1 MQRSRWYFST
11 TCNAG
16 SQRNIILSAKYNIVC
31 DQATTFQLNFTIQT
45 GNTLWN
51 LTGYSAT
58 MTIRPF
64 VGSNTTTLVLTN
76 GNGITLGGA
85 AGTVAI
91 LISAAVTADFEPS
104 RYSYDFVLNSGSV
117 ITRLLEGKFVVT
129 AGVTL

>member
-1 MQRSRWYFST
+1 M
-11 TCNAG
+11 
-16 SQRNIILSAKYNIVC
+16 SAKYNIVC
-31 DQATTFQLNFTIQT
+31 DQATTFNLDFTIQT

-76 GNGITLGGA
+76 GDGITLGGA

-104 RYSYDFVLNSGSV
+104 RYSYDFVLDSGTV
-117 ITRLLEGKFVVT
+117 VTRLLEGKFIVT

>member
-1 MQRSRWYFST
+1 
-11 TCNAG
+11 
-16 SQRNIILSAKYNIVC
+16 LSAKYNIVC

-104 RYSYDFVLNSGSV
+104 RYSYDFVLKSGSV
-117 ITRLLEGKFVVT
+117 VTRLLEGKFVVT

>member
-1 MQRSRWYFST
+1 M
-11 TCNAG
+11 
-16 SQRNIILSAKYNIVC
+16 SAKYNIVC
-31 DQATTFQLNFTIQT
+31 DQATTFALDFTIQT
-45 GNTLWN
+45 GNTLWD
-51 LTGYSAT
+51 LTGYTAT

-91 LISAAVTADFEPS
+91 DISSTVTADLNPS

-117 ITRLLEGKFVVT
+117 VTRLLEGKFIVT
-129 AGVTL
+129 AGVTV

>member
-16 SQRNIILSAKYNIVC
+16 SQRNLILSAKYNIVC
-31 DQATTFQLNFTIQT
+31 DQATTFQLDFTIQT

>member
-1 MQRSRWYFST
+1 M
-11 TCNAG
+11 
-16 SQRNIILSAKYNIVC
+16 SAKYNIVC
-31 DQATTFQLNFTIQT
+31 DQATTFNLDFTIQT
-45 GNTLWN
+45 GNVLWN

-85 AGTVAI
+85 AGTVSI

-104 RYSYDFVLNSGSV
+104 RYSYDFVLDSGTV
-117 ITRLLEGKFVVT
+117 VTRLLEGKFIVT

>member
-1 MQRSRWYFST
+1 M
-11 TCNAG
+11 
-16 SQRNIILSAKYNIVC
+16 VC
-31 DQATTFQLNFTIQT
+31 DQATTFNLDFTIQT
-45 GNTLWN
+45 GNTLWD

-64 VGSNTTTLVLTN
+64 VGANTTTLVLTN

-85 AGTVAI
+85 AGTVDI
-91 LISAAVTADFEPS
+91 TISAAVTEDFAPS
-104 RYSYDFVLNSGSV
+104 RYAYDFVLDSGTV

>member
-1 MQRSRWYFST
+1 M
-11 TCNAG
+11 
-16 SQRNIILSAKYNIVC
+16 VC
-31 DQATTFQLNFTIQT
+31 DQATTFELDFTIQT
-45 GNTLWN
+45 GNTLWD

-64 VGSNTTTLVLTN
+64 VGANTTTLVLTN

-91 LISAAVTADFEPS
+91 LISASVTADFAPS
-104 RYSYDFVLNSGSV
+104 RYAYDFVLNSGSV

>member
-1 MQRSRWYFST
+1 M
-11 TCNAG
+11 
-16 SQRNIILSAKYNIVC
+16 IC
-31 DQATTFQLNFTIQT
+31 DQATTFNLEFTIQT

-51 LTGYSAT
+51 LTNYSAT

-64 VGSNTTTLVLTN
+64 VGANTTTLVLTN

-85 AGTVAI
+85 AGTVDI
-91 LISAAVTADFEPS
+91 TISAAVTADFSPS
-104 RYSYDFVLNSGSV
+104 RYAYDFVLDSGTV

>member
-1 MQRSRWYFST
+1 M
-11 TCNAG
+11 
-16 SQRNIILSAKYNIVC
+16 IC
-31 DQATTFQLNFTIQT
+31 DQATTFNLDFTIQT
-45 GNTLWN
+45 GNTLWD

-85 AGTVAI
+85 LGTVDI
-91 LISAAVTADFEPS
+91 TISAAVTADFAPS
-104 RYSYDFVLNSGSV
+104 RYAYDFVLDSGTV
-117 ITRLLEGKFVVT
+117 VTRLLEGRFVVT

>member
-1 MQRSRWYFST
+1 M
-11 TCNAG
+11 
-16 SQRNIILSAKYNIVC
+16 IC
-31 DQATTFQLNFTIQT
+31 DQATTFNLDFTIQT
-45 GNTLWN
+45 GNTLWD

-76 GNGITLGGA
+76 GSGITLGGA
-85 AGTVAI
+85 AGTVDI
-91 LISAAVTADFEPS
+91 TISATVTADFSPS
-104 RYSYDFVLNSGSV
+104 RYAYDFVLDSGTV

>member
-1 MQRSRWYFST
+1 
-11 TCNAG
+11 
-16 SQRNIILSAKYNIVC
+16 LSAKYNIVC
-31 DQATTFQLNFTIQT
+31 DQATTFQLDFTIQT

>member
-1 MQRSRWYFST
+1 M
-11 TCNAG
+11 
-16 SQRNIILSAKYNIVC
+16 SAKYNIVC

-64 VGSNTTTLVLTN
+64 VGANTTTLVLTN

-85 AGTVAI
+85 AGTVAVT
-91 LISAAVTADFEPS
+91 ISAAVTADFEPS